1 MRFGDSVEALNQSC
15 RLHAR
20 PDHLL
25 FDYTRAMV
33 AALLLL
39 QPEPRRVL
47 LIGVG
52 GGSVPMAVRKLRPA
66 AQIDAVDIDPVVIE
80 AAQRWF
86 DLRPDAL
93 LRVHA
98 IDGLAFVERA
108 RVSGQ
113 RYDAI
118 LLDAFDAEG
127 IPAPLFSSGFL
138 SDLRGLLADD
148 GIFLANTFAGAPS
161 AVREAEAALNT
172 FGRFHDVRRDA
183 LGGNRL
189 IVAAARPERLPDPLR
204 LWQGVASHAE
214 ALAGVG
220 IDARWVEVLQVREGV
235 AETPSV
241 R

>member
-33 AALLLL
+33 AAFLLW

-66 AQIDAVDIDPVVIE
+66 ARIDAVDIDPVVIE

-93 LRVHA
+93 LSVHA
-98 IDGLAFVERA
+98 VDGLAFVARA
-108 RVSGQ
+108 RIAGE

-138 SDLRGLLADD
+138 ADLRALLTND

-161 AVREAEAALNT
+161 ADRETAAALT
-172 FGRFHDVRRDA
+172 AFARFHDVRRDA

-189 IVAAARPERLPDPLR
+189 IVAAARPERLPDASN
-204 LWQGVASHAE
+204 LWQGVASQAE
-214 ALAGVG
+214 ALVGVG
-220 IDARWVEVLQVREGV
+220 IDARWVEALQVIERV
-235 AETPSV
+235 AVPPSA